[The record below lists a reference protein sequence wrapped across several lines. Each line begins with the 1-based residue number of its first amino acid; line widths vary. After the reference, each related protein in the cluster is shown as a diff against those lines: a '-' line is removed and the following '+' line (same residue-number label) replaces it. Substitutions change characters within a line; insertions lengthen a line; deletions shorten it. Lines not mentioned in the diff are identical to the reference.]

1 MWKLV
6 TTAQESHCRPSQM
19 LPWIA
24 QLSELNPFV
33 AYELDAA
40 VATFGLVV
48 KNALHE
54 TVEIGTGANKR
65 RVARYTIHELLD
77 DSFQFQS
84 DNGLGVFRTME
95 GYSEVRE

>member
-1 MWKLV
+1 
-6 TTAQESHCRPSQM
+6 M

-40 VATFGLVV
+40 VATFGLVI
-48 KNALHE
+48 KNALQE
-54 TVEIGTGANKR
+54 TVEVGEGSSKR
-65 RVARYTIHELLD
+65 IRQRYTLQELLD
-77 DSFQFQS
+77 DKFQFQP

-95 GYSEVRE
+95 GYSEVQS